1 MATTINADLQNLRQL
16 NNDVI
21 SSKQGIETT
30 AKNINEAFDE
40 LKTVIKGDSVYQ
52 AMDRITAKTSEVQV
66 KMAKAFEDLT
76 TFLNNQISQYT
87 VAGENANA
95 SLGDALAFIESTL

>member
-1 MATTINADLQNLRQL
+1 MAITISADLQNLRQL
-16 NNDVI
+16 NTDVI
-21 SSKQGIETT
+21 NSKQGIEQT

-52 AMDRITAKTSEVQV
+52 AMDRITAKTGEVQV
-66 KMAKAFEDLT
+66 KMAKAFEELT

-87 VAGENANA
+87 VAGQNANA
-95 SLGDALAFIESTL
+95 TLSDALAFIESAL